1 MAEIKAVA
9 RRATPQ
15 DHAAFTQSVKS
26 SLANARE
33 KVARVRQTDSQ
44 LFLANVISPA
54 AATLIAALAAA
65 IGGNNMFSQA
75 AAQSEDGGWVLA
87 CGLVAV
93 FGFIATVSGVFKKQF
108 DDRLVLGN
116 QSWAGCWRLTSQLR
130 VATQAGKR
138 PRKNTARFSRLFRNS
153 SLEHSR
159 NRTIV
164 SASVLNRGC

>member
-9 RRATPQ
+9 RRAMPQ

-33 KVARVRQTDSQ
+33 KVVRIRRTDSQ
-44 LFLANVISPA
+44 LFIANVISPA

-65 IGGNNMFSQA
+65 IGGNNIFSQA
-75 AAQSEDGGWVLA
+75 AAQNEDGGWVLA

-116 QSWAGCWRLTSQLR
+116 QCVGRLLALDLAITSGSTGWDE
-130 VATQAGKR
+130 AAKEYG
-138 PRKNTARFSRLFRNS
+138 
-153 SLEHSR
+153 E
-159 NRTIV
+159 
-164 SASVLNRGC
+164 VLKAFPEFI